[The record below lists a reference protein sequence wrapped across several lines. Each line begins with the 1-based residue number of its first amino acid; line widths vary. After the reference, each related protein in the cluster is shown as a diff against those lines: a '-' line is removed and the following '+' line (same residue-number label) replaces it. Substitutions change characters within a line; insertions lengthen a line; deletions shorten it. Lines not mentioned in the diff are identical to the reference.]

1 MVFRVLLIIVL
12 AGGVAIWYVRHKE
25 GRAYRTIRAREIAWQ
40 IPLGARCTT
49 ESRAGSAPAW
59 WTGTASRWIT
69 YWPRRPGRRD
79 HHGP

>member
-49 ESRAGSAPAW
+49 ESRA
-59 WTGTASRWIT
+59 
-69 YWPRRPGRRD
+69 
-79 HHGP
+79 